1 MLDLNEL
8 REAIRNMTR
17 QQGIYKVLR
26 DELTAKG
33 YWRKLPRGN
42 PGAGRRKM
50 LEKKGGLFPDV

>member
-1 MLDLNEL
+1 MLDLDEL
-8 REAIRNMTR
+8 RQAIRNMTR

-50 LEKKGGLFPDV
+50 LEKKGLFPDV